1 MLSSHNIALSHR
13 LIVYAS
19 HHLYRSFSR
28 FTIVKKLSCKKT
40 KKLFYHIRLL
50 GWTEKGRMA
59 SIPLF
64 PFVSGHAG
72 LQVPTWIFQ
81 AFSGVLADQRYAL
94 Q

>member
-19 HHLYRSFSR
+19 CHLYHSFPR
-28 FTIVKKLSCKKT
+28 FTTVKKLSCKKI
-40 KKLFYHIRLL
+40 KNLFYHIRLH
-50 GWTEKGRMA
+50 GWTENGRMA

-64 PFVSGHAG
+64 PFVPGHAG
-72 LQVPTWIFQ
+72 LQVPTWISQ
-81 AFSGVLADQRYAL
+81 AFAGVFADQRYAL